1 MFFLWLCTHSK
12 EDKKKS
18 EETKKKKGN
27 KKRRS
32 KRRPNEKTNLKPI
45 GEYKKEAVTASK
57 QMSAWTREKKTKNKK
72 SRVEKS

>member
-1 MFFLWLCTHSK
+1 MFFLWLCKHSK
-12 EDKKKS
+12 EDKKS
-18 EETKKKKGN
+18 EETEKKKGN

-57 QMSAWTREKKTKNKK
+57 QMSAWTREKN
-72 SRVEKS
+72 EK